1 MADVT
6 RFLAFVMALAIVP
19 SVWAH
24 DAPAAGK
31 PAAKASIGADSL
43 ALSANPRLAV
53 IADAPDFALHDPTGK
68 RVRLSDLRGQTVLV
82 AFIYTTCTTTCPILS
97 RQMAKLQGELKRE
110 KLLAG
115 RVMMY
120 SVTVDP
126 ARDSAAVLA
135 RYASDLRADPAG
147 WLFLRDSAEALGSVL
162 DAYREWTKAMPDGEI
177 DHPARLYLIDA
188 QGRIREIY
196 SLAFFDPRQALIDIR
211 TLVST
216 GR

>member
-1 MADVT
+1 M
-6 RFLAFVMALAIVP
+6 RLLAFVLALAIGP
-19 SVWAH
+19 SPWAH
-24 DAPAAGK
+24 EKGEPAPS
-31 PAAKASIGADSL
+31 AAKASAGAESL
-43 ALSANPRLAV
+43 ALSANPRLTV
-53 IADAPDFALHDPTGK
+53 IADAPDFALHDPNGK
-68 RVRLSDLRGQTVLV
+68 LVRLSDLRGRTVLV

-97 RQMAKLQGELKRE
+97 RQMAKLQGQLKRE
-110 KLLAG
+110 KMLPG

-147 WLFLRDSAEALGSVL
+147 WVFLRDNSEALLPVL

-196 SLAFFDPRQALIDIR
+196 SLAFFDPRQAMIDIR
-211 TLVST
+211 ALVNG

>member
-1 MADVT
+1 MT
-6 RFLAFVMALAIVP
+6 RFLAFVLALTIAP
-19 SVWAH
+19 SLWAH
-24 DAPAAGK
+24 DALEASK
-31 PAAKASIGADSL
+31 PAAKALIGADSL

-68 RVRLSDLRGQTVLV
+68 LVRLSDLRGKTVLV

-97 RQMAKLQGELKRE
+97 RQMAKLQGQLKRE
-110 KLLAG
+110 TLLPG

-126 ARDSAAVLA
+126 ARDSAPVLA
-135 RYASDLRADPAG
+135 RYASDLHADAAG
-147 WLFLRDSAEALGSVL
+147 WIFLRDGAETLTPVL

-177 DHPARLYLIDA
+177 DHPARVYLIDA
-188 QGRIREIY
+188 RGRIREIY

-211 TLVST
+211 TLVT
-216 GR
+216 DGR